1 MLLKTGT
8 IPSQEQPPE
17 VFCKK
22 GVLKNFTEFAGK
34 SLRQRTPFLQN
45 TSGKLILTSVFLG
58 IFRNLQDIIV

>member
-8 IPSQEQPPE
+8 TTSQEQPPE

-22 GVLKNFTEFAGK
+22 GVIKNFTEFTGK

>member
-8 IPSQEQPPE
+8 ITSQEQPPE

-22 GVLKNFTEFAGK
+22 CVIKNFTEIAGK

>member
-8 IPSQEQPPE
+8 ITSQEQPLE

>member
-8 IPSQEQPPE
+8 ITSQEQPPE

>member
-8 IPSQEQPPE
+8 ITSQEQPPE
-17 VFCKK
+17 VFFKK
-22 GVLKNFTEFAGK
+22 GVLKNFTEFAVK